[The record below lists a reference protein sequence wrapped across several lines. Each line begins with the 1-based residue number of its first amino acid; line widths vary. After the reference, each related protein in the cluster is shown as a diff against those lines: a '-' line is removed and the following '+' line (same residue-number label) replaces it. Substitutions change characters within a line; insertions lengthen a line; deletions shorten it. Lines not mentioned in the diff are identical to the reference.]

1 MISRSATPNKTNQLK
16 ELIGEEAYESACL
29 AQEHGKAKKN
39 LASIRLAE
47 YKKAE
52 DFKEFEVT
60 LSSPKKTQ
68 EVSNKNINIIL
79 LALRRAKVDPDFKKY
94 LIYKN
99 PDLFNK
105 AEKDLRHEKEKEDL
119 ITLFASY
126 NTSVFNRM
134 LIAATKIQAK
144 ARRLVVKYKGN
155 ILQNDNITPQT
166 PTSSP
171 TSRYNTPQTPTSSPS
186 SRYNT
191 PQMRHFFPEKKEEKD
206 ADKTGYENPLYNQE
220 EKPLPNKINPPS
232 LWQKIKQS
240 WHNTS
245 PTTKIILIAV
255 TAGFFTKKILMNLES
270 CKIILAGAANYLKA
284 GLATS
289 YNLIANWCVSAV
301 IPALKV
307 FLALPAAPYIILG
320 IYISAIALM
329 VYCYYKHTQKKSL
342 TEINKDSS
350 KRPISENFSGELNTP
365 DNKTST
371 PQQSTMKIHDVYK
384 QETDMANGVNPL
396 LVNNQG
402 RGDSNISKKL
412 EFGPDNY

>member
-16 ELIGEEAYESACL
+16 EPIGEEAYESACL
-29 AQEHGKAKKN
+29 AQEHGKAKKR
-39 LASIRLAE
+39 LTSTRLAE

-52 DFKEFEVT
+52 NFKEFEVT

-68 EVSNKNINIIL
+68 EVSNKNTDIIL
-79 LALRRAKVDPDFKKY
+79 LALRRAKVDQDFKKY

-119 ITLFASY
+119 ITFFASY
-126 NTSVFNRM
+126 NTSVFKSM
-134 LIAATKIQAK
+134 LIAATKIQAA
-144 ARRLVVKYKGN
+144 ARRLAVKHKGN
-155 ILQNDNITPQT
+155 TLQDDKINPQT

-171 TSRYNTPQTPTSSPS
+171 T

-220 EKPLPNKINPPS
+220 EKPLPNKINSPS

-245 PTTKIILIAV
+245 LTAKIILIAV

-289 YNLIANWCVSAV
+289 YNLIAAWWVSAV

-329 VYCYYKHTQKKSL
+329 VYCYYKHTQEKSL
-342 TEINKDSS
+342 TES
-350 KRPISENFSGELNTP
+350 FSVELHTP

-371 PQQSTMKIHDVYK
+371 PQQSTMKIHHVYK

-396 LVNNQG
+396 LANNQSRD
-402 RGDSNISKKL
+402 RGDSDISKKL

>member
-1 MISRSATPNKTNQLK
+1 MTSRKKIGGKARKTPNKTNQLQ

-79 LALRRAKVDPDFKKY
+79 LALRRAEVDPDFKKY
-94 LIYKN
+94 LIYEN

-105 AEKDLRHEKEKEDL
+105 AKEGLPHEKEKEDL

-126 NTSVFNRM
+126 NTSVFKSM
-134 LIAATKIQAK
+134 IIAATKIQAK
-144 ARRLVVKYKGN
+144 ARRLAVKHKGN
-155 ILQNDNITPQT
+155 TLQDDKINPQT

-171 TSRYNTPQTPTSSPS
+171 TSRYNTPQ
-186 SRYNT
+186 
-191 PQMRHFFPEKKEEKD
+191 MRHFFPEENH
-206 ADKTGYENPLYNQE
+206 ADKTGYANPLYNQ
-220 EKPLPNKINPPS
+220 KQKSIDDSKKSSPNKINSPS

-245 PTTKIILIAV
+245 LTAKIILIAV

-289 YNLIANWCVSAV
+289 YNLIATWWVSAV

-329 VYCYYKHTQKKSL
+329 VYCYYKHTQEKSL
-342 TEINKDSS
+342 TEIDKGLS
-350 KRPISENFSGELNTP
+350 KSPSSENFSGELDTP
-365 DNKTST
+365 DKKGSA
-371 PQQSTMKIHDVYK
+371 PQPNTVKIHEHYP
-384 QETDMANGVNPL
+384 QETDMPIGENPL
-396 LVNNQG
+396 LVNKQTRD
-402 RGDSNISKKL
+402 RGDSDISKKL
-412 EFGPDNY
+412 EFGPDN